1 MKLFSSVFIYILNPI
16 NISLQ
21 FTLCIACLRFV
32 LTQEAS
38 RLLVEGQ
45 LRAGALLGGSV
56 GVSSLKASDWRSAKK
71 QTGVYSFCLQKSKV
85 LLCQTQISPQFAN
98 TFSKL
103 TLRQQK
109 FPLFYNWQSWCHV
122 DLMRS
127 HIMLFMFRSE
137 VGCNYRNPKACR
149 LTFWN

>member
-71 QTGVYSFCLQKSKV
+71 QTVFVYRSLEFCFVKPKFHHNLQ
-85 LLCQTQISPQFAN
+85 IHF
-98 TFSKL
+98 
-103 TLRQQK
+103 
-109 FPLFYNWQSWCHV
+109 QSW
-122 DLMRS
+122 LWGNRS
-127 HIMLFMFRSE
+127 FLFSITGSHGVMLTSWGATLCFSCSVVRLAVTIE
-137 VGCNYRNPKACR
+137 TPKPVV
-149 LTFWN
+149 